1 MYQPPPRRETSQKGG
16 KRPGVLLDWG
26 TRPNESERPMTQS
39 SAVIE
44 SPDKLVDGFNIF
56 APPPAFYES
65 PYPYY
70 NALRELEPV
79 HTNADGSVYL
89 TRYEDVRRVYRT
101 KGMTSD
107 KTEMFTKKYG
117 QGPLLEQHTTSM
129 LFSDPPYHTR
139 IRNLLRHAFTPRA
152 LKMLEH
158 RVVNLVD
165 GLVADCQEKGS
176 MDLVLDFA
184 YPLPVEVIC
193 SMLGIAPENG
203 GALQE
208 WSRLILTPLEPTA
221 TPKMIEEGNQAVVEF
236 SDFLFD
242 LLDEKRRDMAKGV
255 RAGDIL
261 EDLIDSQESED
272 DPLTAEELVQNC
284 ILLLN
289 GGHETTTNLI
299 GNGMMALF
307 DNPDQLKLLQDDP
320 SLLGSAIEEMLRF
333 DSPLQIGNRGI
344 AEPFEVC
351 GITLE
356 PGTQVLTSI
365 GGANHDPEAF
375 DDPGRFDI
383 TRTPNKHLA
392 FAAGIHA
399 CIAAP
404 LARMEG
410 TIAIG
415 KLVATFPNIE
425 RAGPISRGGRT
436 RFRGLTSM
444 PVTV

>member
-1 MYQPPPRRETSQKGG
+1 MSSTLVAPDPQTALLETFD
-16 KRPGVLLDWG
+16 LY
-26 TRPNESERPMTQS
+26 
-39 SAVIE
+39 
-44 SPDKLVDGFNIF
+44 
-56 APPPAFYES
+56 APPAEFYES

-70 NALRELEPV
+70 KALRELDPV
-79 HTNADGSVYL
+79 HENADGSFYL

-107 KTEMFTKKYG
+107 KTGMFTKKYG
-117 QGPLLEQHTTSM
+117 PGALLEQHTTSM

-152 LKMLEH
+152 LQQLEH
-158 RVVNLVD
+158 RVVELVD
-165 GLVADCQEKGS
+165 GLIEQCRDRGE

-184 YPLPVEVIC
+184 FPLPVEVIC
-193 SMLGIAPENG
+193 TMLGIDTRERER
-203 GALQE
+203 LQE
-208 WSRLILTPLEPTA
+208 WSREILTPLEPTA
-221 TPKMIEEGNQAVVEF
+221 TPEMIADGNRAVNEF
-236 SDFLFD
+236 TAFLRD
-242 LLDEKRRDMAKGV
+242 LLEEKRANMARGV

-272 DPLTAEELVQNC
+272 DPLTADELVQNC

-289 GGHETTTNLI
+289 GGHETTTNLVS
-299 GNGMMALF
+299 NGMKAMF
-307 DNPDQLKLLQDDP
+307 DNPDQLRKLHDDP
-320 SLLGSAIEEMLRF
+320 SLIGGAIEEMLRF

-344 AEPFEVC
+344 AEPFEV
-351 GITLE
+351 GSSTLA
-356 PGTQVLTSI
+356 PGTQILTSI
-365 GGANHDPEAF
+365 GGANHDPDAF
-375 DDPGRFDI
+375 DQPEVFDI

-399 CIAAP
+399 CIGAP

-415 KLVATFPNIE
+415 KLVATFPDIQ
-425 RAGPISRGGRT
+425 RTGPISRGGRA

-444 PVTV
+444 PVSI

>member
-1 MYQPPPRRETSQKGG
+1 MSSTLVAPAAQTTLLETFD
-16 KRPGVLLDWG
+16 LY
-26 TRPNESERPMTQS
+26 
-39 SAVIE
+39 
-44 SPDKLVDGFNIF
+44 
-56 APPPAFYES
+56 APPAEFYES

-70 NALRELEPV
+70 KALRELDPV
-79 HTNADGSVYL
+79 HENADGSFYL

-107 KTEMFTKKYG
+107 KTGMFTKKYG
-117 QGPLLEQHTTSM
+117 PGALLEQHTTSM

-152 LKMLEH
+152 LQQLEH
-158 RVVNLVD
+158 RVVELVD
-165 GLVADCQEKGS
+165 GLIEQCRDRGE

-184 YPLPVEVIC
+184 FPLPVEGIC
-193 SMLGIAPENG
+193 TMLGIDTRERER
-203 GALQE
+203 LQE
-208 WSRLILTPLEPTA
+208 WSRETLTPLEPTA
-221 TPKMIEEGNQAVVEF
+221 TPEMIADGNRAVDEF
-236 SDFLFD
+236 TAFLRD
-242 LLDEKRRDMAKGV
+242 LLEEKRANMARGV

-272 DPLTAEELVQNC
+272 DPLTADELVQNC

-289 GGHETTTNLI
+289 GGHETTTNLVS
-299 GNGMMALF
+299 NGMKAMF
-307 DNPDQLKLLQDDP
+307 DNPDQLRKLHDDP
-320 SLLGSAIEEMLRF
+320 SLIGGAIEEMLRF

-344 AEPFEVC
+344 AEPFEV
-351 GITLE
+351 GGTTLA
-356 PGTQVLTSI
+356 PGTQILTSI
-365 GGANHDPEAF
+365 GGANHDPDAF
-375 DDPGRFDI
+375 DQPEVFDI

-399 CIAAP
+399 CIGAP

-415 KLVATFPNIE
+415 KLVAAFPDMQ
-425 RAGPISRGGRT
+425 RTGPISRGGRA

-444 PVTV
+444 PVSI

>member
-1 MYQPPPRRETSQKGG
+1 M
-16 KRPGVLLDWG
+16 
-26 TRPNESERPMTQS
+26 SE
-39 SAVIE
+39 A
-44 SPDKLVDGFNIF
+44 PDNHDPQQGLVEGFSIF
-56 APPPAFYES
+56 SPPPAFYES

-70 NALRELEPV
+70 RALRECDPV
-79 HTNADGSVYL
+79 HQNADGSFYL

-117 QGPLLEQHTTSM
+117 TGPLLEQHTTSM

-152 LKMLEH
+152 LQQLEH
-158 RVVNLVD
+158 RVVELVD
-165 GLVADCQEKGS
+165 DLIVKCREQGE

-184 YPLPVEVIC
+184 FPLPVEVIC
-193 SMLGIAPENG
+193 NMLGIDTRDRER
-203 GALQE
+203 LQE
-208 WSRLILTPLEPTA
+208 WSRQILTPLEPTA
-221 TPKMIEEGNQAVVEF
+221 TAEMIAAGNQAVSEF
-236 SDFLFD
+236 TAFLHD
-242 LLDEKRRDMAKGV
+242 LLDEKRRNISRDV

-261 EDLIDSQESED
+261 EDLIDSQDSED
-272 DPLTAEELVQNC
+272 DPLTADELVQNC

-289 GGHETTTNLI
+289 GGHETTTNLVS
-299 GNGMMALF
+299 NGMKAMF
-307 DNPDQLKLLQDDP
+307 DNPDQLRKLRDDP
-320 SLLGSAIEEMLRF
+320 PLIGSTIEEMLRF

-344 AEPFEVC
+344 AEPFEVG
-351 GITLE
+351 GITLA

-365 GGANHDPEAF
+365 GGANHDPDAF
-375 DDPGRFDI
+375 NDPEVFDI

-399 CIAAP
+399 CIGAP

-415 KLVATFPNIE
+415 KLVAAFPDIE
-425 RAGPISRGGRT
+425 RTGPISRGGRA

>member
-1 MYQPPPRRETSQKGG
+1 MKA
-16 KRPGVLLDWG
+16 
-26 TRPNESERPMTQS
+26 N
-39 SAVIE
+39 
-44 SPDKLVDGFNIF
+44 KLVDTQLAATDVQEREGVMSSTMAAPGAQGLIIDSFNLY
-56 APPPAFYES
+56 APPAEFYES
-65 PYPYY
+65 PYPFYK
-70 NALRELEPV
+70 ALRELDPV
-79 HTNADGSVYL
+79 HENTDGSFYL

-117 QGPLLEQHTTSM
+117 PGSLLEQHTTSM

-152 LKMLEH
+152 LKQLEH
-158 RVVNLVD
+158 RVIDLVERLIEQCRAR
-165 GLVADCQEKGS
+165 GE

-184 YPLPVEVIC
+184 FPLPVEVIC
-193 SMLGIAPENG
+193 SMLGIDPRERER
-203 GALQE
+203 LQK
-208 WSRLILTPLEPTA
+208 WSREILTPLEPTA
-221 TPKMIEEGNQAVVEF
+221 TPEMVADGNRAVDEF
-236 SDFLFD
+236 AAFLRD
-242 LLDEKRRDMAKGV
+242 LLAEKRENMSRGV

-272 DPLTAEELVQNC
+272 DPLTADELVQNC

-289 GGHETTTNLI
+289 GGHETTTNLV
-299 GNGMMALF
+299 GNGMKAMF
-307 DNPDQLKLLQDDP
+307 DNPDQLRKLQDDP
-320 SLLGSAIEEMLRF
+320 SLIGSAIEEMLRF

-344 AEPFEVC
+344 AEPFEV
-351 GITLE
+351 GGVTLA

-365 GGANHDPEAF
+365 GGANHDTDAFENPEL
-375 DDPGRFDI
+375 FDI

-399 CIAAP
+399 CIGAP

-415 KLVATFPNIE
+415 RLVSAFPNIE
-425 RAGPISRGGRT
+425 RAGPVSRGGRA

-444 PVTV
+444 PVSV

>member
-1 MYQPPPRRETSQKGG
+1 MSSSTLAPAPQSEL
-16 KRPGVLLDWG
+16 V
-26 TRPNESERPMTQS
+26 ESF
-39 SAVIE
+39 
-44 SPDKLVDGFNIF
+44 DLY
-56 APPPAFYES
+56 APPAAFYES

-70 NALRELEPV
+70 NALRELDPV
-79 HTNADGSVYL
+79 HENANGSFYL

-152 LKMLEH
+152 LKQLEH
-158 RVVNLVD
+158 RVVELVD
-165 GLVADCQEKGS
+165 GLIEQCRARGE

-184 YPLPVEVIC
+184 FPLPVEVIC
-193 SMLGIAPENG
+193 SMLGIDTSERER
-203 GALQE
+203 LQE

-221 TPKMIEEGNQAVVEF
+221 TPEMVADGNQAVDEF
-236 SDFLFD
+236 TAFLRD
-242 LLDEKRRDMAKGV
+242 LLAEKRENMARGV

-272 DPLTAEELVQNC
+272 DPLTADELVQNC

-289 GGHETTTNLI
+289 GGHETTTNLVS
-299 GNGMMALF
+299 NGMKAMF
-307 DNPDQLKLLQDDP
+307 DNPDQLRKLHDDP
-320 SLLGSAIEEMLRF
+320 SLIGGTIEEMLRF

-344 AEPFEVC
+344 AEPFEVG
-351 GITLE
+351 GITLA

-365 GGANHDPEAF
+365 GGANHDPDAF
-375 DDPGRFDI
+375 ENPEVFDI

-399 CIAAP
+399 CIGAP

-415 KLVATFPNIE
+415 KLVAAFPDIE
-425 RAGPISRGGRT
+425 RTGPISRGGRA

-444 PVTV
+444 PVSV

>member
-1 MYQPPPRRETSQKGG
+1 MVADFS
-16 KRPGVLLDWG
+16 
-26 TRPNESERPMTQS
+26 
-39 SAVIE
+39 
-44 SPDKLVDGFNIF
+44 IF
-56 APPPAFYES
+56 APPADFYEN

-70 NALRELEPV
+70 RALRESDPV
-79 HTNADGSVYL
+79 HRNADGSYYL

-117 QGPLLEQHTTSM
+117 PGPLLEQHTTSM

-152 LKMLEH
+152 LKQLEH
-158 RVVNLVD
+158 RVIELVD
-165 GLVADCQEKGS
+165 DLIEKCRARGE

-184 YPLPVEVIC
+184 FPLPVEVIC
-193 SMLGIAPENG
+193 TMLGIDTRERKR
-203 GALQE
+203 LQE
-208 WSRLILTPLEPTA
+208 WSREILTPLEPTA
-221 TPKMIEEGNQAVVEF
+221 TPEMIADGNRAVEEF
-236 SDFLFD
+236 SAFLRD
-242 LLDEKRRDMAKGV
+242 LLAEKRGNMAQGV

-261 EDLIDSQESED
+261 EDLIDSQDSED
-272 DPLTAEELVQNC
+272 DPLTEDELVQNC

-289 GGHETTTNLI
+289 GGHETTTNLV
-299 GNGMMALF
+299 GNGMKAMF
-307 DNPDQLKLLQDDP
+307 DNPEQLRKLQEDP
-320 SLLGSAIEEMLRF
+320 SLIGSAIEEMLRF

-344 AEPFEVC
+344 AEPFEVG

-356 PGTQVLTSI
+356 PGTQILTSI
-365 GGANHDPEAF
+365 GGANHDPEGF
-375 DDPGRFDI
+375 DNPEAFDI

-399 CIAAP
+399 CIGAP

-410 TIAIG
+410 TIAIS
-415 KLVATFPNIE
+415 KLVAAFPDIE
-425 RAGPISRGGRT
+425 RKGPIGRGGRA

-444 PVTV
+444 PISV

>member
-1 MYQPPPRRETSQKGG
+1 MSASTNQHDSQET
-16 KRPGVLLDWG
+16 L
-26 TRPNESERPMTQS
+26 
-39 SAVIE
+39 IE
-44 SPDKLVDGFNIF
+44 GFSLY

-70 NALRELEPV
+70 KALRELDPV
-79 HTNADGSVYL
+79 HENADGSFYL

-107 KTEMFTKKYG
+107 KTGMFTKKYG
-117 QGPLLEQHTTSM
+117 PGALLEQHTTSM

-152 LKMLEH
+152 LQQLEH
-158 RVVNLVD
+158 RVVELVD
-165 GLVADCQEKGS
+165 GLIEQCRDRGE

-184 YPLPVEVIC
+184 FPLPVEVIC
-193 SMLGIAPENG
+193 TMLGIDTRERER
-203 GALQE
+203 LQE
-208 WSRLILTPLEPTA
+208 WSREILTPLEPTA
-221 TPKMIEEGNQAVVEF
+221 TPEMIADGNRAVDEF
-236 SDFLFD
+236 TAFLRD
-242 LLDEKRRDMAKGV
+242 LLEEKRANMARGV

-272 DPLTAEELVQNC
+272 DPLTADELVQNC

-289 GGHETTTNLI
+289 GGHETTTNLVS
-299 GNGMMALF
+299 NGMKAMF
-307 DNPDQLKLLQDDP
+307 DNPDQLRKLHDDP
-320 SLLGSAIEEMLRF
+320 SLIGGAIEEMLRF

-344 AEPFEVC
+344 AEPFEV
-351 GITLE
+351 GGTTLA
-356 PGTQVLTSI
+356 PGTQILTSI
-365 GGANHDPEAF
+365 GGANHDPDAF
-375 DDPGRFDI
+375 DQPEVFDI

-399 CIAAP
+399 CIGAP

-415 KLVATFPNIE
+415 KLVAAFPDMQ
-425 RAGPISRGGRT
+425 RTGPISRGGRA

-444 PVTV
+444 PVSI

>member
-1 MYQPPPRRETSQKGG
+1 MSSTLVAPAAQTTLLETFD
-16 KRPGVLLDWG
+16 LY
-26 TRPNESERPMTQS
+26 
-39 SAVIE
+39 
-44 SPDKLVDGFNIF
+44 
-56 APPPAFYES
+56 APPAEFYES

-70 NALRELEPV
+70 KALRELDPV
-79 HTNADGSVYL
+79 HENADGSFYL

-107 KTEMFTKKYG
+107 KTGMFTKKYG
-117 QGPLLEQHTTSM
+117 PGALLEQHTTSM

-152 LKMLEH
+152 LQQLEH
-158 RVVNLVD
+158 RVVELVD
-165 GLVADCQEKGS
+165 GLIEQCRDRGE

-184 YPLPVEVIC
+184 FPLPVEVIC
-193 SMLGIAPENG
+193 TMLGIDTRERER
-203 GALQE
+203 LQE
-208 WSRLILTPLEPTA
+208 WSRETLTPLEPTA
-221 TPKMIEEGNQAVVEF
+221 TPEMIADGNRAVDEF
-236 SDFLFD
+236 TAFLRD
-242 LLDEKRRDMAKGV
+242 LLEEKRANMARGV

-272 DPLTAEELVQNC
+272 DPLTADELVQNC

-289 GGHETTTNLI
+289 GGHETTTNLVS
-299 GNGMMALF
+299 NGMKAMF
-307 DNPDQLKLLQDDP
+307 DNPDQLRKLHDDP
-320 SLLGSAIEEMLRF
+320 SLIGGAIEEMLRF

-344 AEPFEVC
+344 AEPFEV
-351 GITLE
+351 GGTTLA
-356 PGTQVLTSI
+356 PGTQILTSI
-365 GGANHDPEAF
+365 GGANHDPDAF
-375 DDPGRFDI
+375 DQPEVFDI

-399 CIAAP
+399 CIGAP

-415 KLVATFPNIE
+415 TLVAAFPDMQ
-425 RAGPISRGGRT
+425 RTGPISRGGRA

-444 PVTV
+444 PVSI

>member
-1 MYQPPPRRETSQKGG
+1 MSSTLVAPAAQTTLLETFD
-16 KRPGVLLDWG
+16 LY
-26 TRPNESERPMTQS
+26 
-39 SAVIE
+39 
-44 SPDKLVDGFNIF
+44 
-56 APPPAFYES
+56 APPAEFYES

-70 NALRELEPV
+70 KALRELDPV
-79 HTNADGSVYL
+79 HENADGSFYL

-107 KTEMFTKKYG
+107 KTGMFTKKYG
-117 QGPLLEQHTTSM
+117 PGALLEQHTTSM

-152 LKMLEH
+152 LQQLEH
-158 RVVNLVD
+158 RVVELVD
-165 GLVADCQEKGS
+165 GLIEQCRDRGE

-184 YPLPVEVIC
+184 FPLPVEVIC
-193 SMLGIAPENG
+193 TMLGIDTRERER
-203 GALQE
+203 LQE
-208 WSRLILTPLEPTA
+208 WSRETLTPLEPTA
-221 TPKMIEEGNQAVVEF
+221 TPEMIADGNRAVDEF
-236 SDFLFD
+236 TAFLRD
-242 LLDEKRRDMAKGV
+242 LLEEKRANMARGV

-272 DPLTAEELVQNC
+272 DPLTADELVQNC

-289 GGHETTTNLI
+289 GGHETTTNLVS
-299 GNGMMALF
+299 NGMKAMF
-307 DNPDQLKLLQDDP
+307 DNPDQLRKLHDDP
-320 SLLGSAIEEMLRF
+320 SLIGGAIEEMLRF

-344 AEPFEVC
+344 AEPFEV
-351 GITLE
+351 GGTTLA
-356 PGTQVLTSI
+356 PGTQILTSI
-365 GGANHDPEAF
+365 GGANHDPDAF
-375 DDPGRFDI
+375 DQPEVFDI

-399 CIAAP
+399 CIGAP

-415 KLVATFPNIE
+415 KLVAAFPDMQ
-425 RAGPISRGGRT
+425 RTGPISRGGRA

-444 PVTV
+444 PVSI

>member
-1 MYQPPPRRETSQKGG
+1 MSTSADLHDPQQE
-16 KRPGVLLDWG
+16 L
-26 TRPNESERPMTQS
+26 
-39 SAVIE
+39 I
-44 SPDKLVDGFNIF
+44 DGFSIF
-56 APPPAFYES
+56 APPPGFYES

-70 NALRELEPV
+70 RALREREPV
-79 HTNADGSVYL
+79 HENADGSYYL

-101 KGMTSD
+101 KSMTSD

-117 QGPLLEQHTTSM
+117 PGPLLEQHTTSM

-152 LKMLEH
+152 LAQLEH
-158 RVVNLVD
+158 RVVDLVD
-165 GLVADCQEKGS
+165 NLIERCREQGG

-184 YPLPVEVIC
+184 FPLPVEVIC
-193 SMLGIAPENG
+193 SMLGIDTSERER
-203 GALQE
+203 LQE

-221 TPKMIEEGNQAVVEF
+221 TPEMVAEGNQAVTEF
-236 SDFLFD
+236 SAFLRD
-242 LLDEKRRDMAKGV
+242 LLAEKRVNMARGV

-261 EDLIDSQESED
+261 EDLINSQDSED
-272 DPLTAEELVQNC
+272 DPLTEDELVQNC

-289 GGHETTTNLI
+289 GGHETTTNLV
-299 GNGMMALF
+299 GNGMKAMF
-307 DNPDQLKLLQDDP
+307 DSPDQLRALQQDP
-320 SLLGSAIEEMLRF
+320 SLIGSAIEEMLRF

-344 AEPFEVC
+344 AEPFEVG
-351 GITLE
+351 GITLTT
-356 PGTQVLTSI
+356 GTQVLTSI

-375 DDPGRFDI
+375 DNPDVFDI
-383 TRTPNKHLA
+383 ARTPNKHLA

-399 CIAAP
+399 CIGAP

-415 KLVATFPNIE
+415 KLVAAFPEIE
-425 RAGPISRGGRT
+425 RTGPVSRGGRA

-444 PVTV
+444 PVSV

>member
-1 MYQPPPRRETSQKGG
+1 MSALTNHHGSQEA
-16 KRPGVLLDWG
+16 L
-26 TRPNESERPMTQS
+26 
-39 SAVIE
+39 I
-44 SPDKLVDGFNIF
+44 DGFSLY

-70 NALRELEPV
+70 KALRELDPV
-79 HTNADGSVYL
+79 HENPDGSFYL

-117 QGPLLEQHTTSM
+117 PGPLLEQHTTSM

-152 LKMLEH
+152 LQQLEF
-158 RVVNLVD
+158 RVVELVD
-165 GLVADCQEKGS
+165 SLIERCRADGG

-184 YPLPVEVIC
+184 FPLPVEVIC
-193 SMLGIAPENG
+193 SMLGIDGSERER
-203 GALQE
+203 LQE
-208 WSRLILTPLEPTA
+208 WSREILTPLEPTA
-221 TPKMIEEGNQAVVEF
+221 TPDMIAAGNRAVSEF
-236 SDFLFD
+236 TAFLRD
-242 LLDEKRRDMAKGV
+242 LLAEKRRNMSRGV
-255 RAGDIL
+255 RVGDIL
-261 EDLIDSQESED
+261 EDLIESQESED
-272 DPLTAEELVQNC
+272 DPLTEDELVQNC

-289 GGHETTTNLI
+289 GGHETTTNLV
-299 GNGMMALF
+299 GNGMKAMF
-307 DNPDQLKLLQDDP
+307 DNPDHLQKLRDDP
-320 SLLGSAIEEMLRF
+320 SLIAGAIEEMLRF

-344 AEPFEVC
+344 AEPFEVG
-351 GITLE
+351 GITLA
-356 PGTQVLTSI
+356 PGTQLLTSI
-365 GGANHDPEAF
+365 GGANRDPDAF
-375 DDPGRFDI
+375 DNPDGFDI

-399 CIAAP
+399 CIGAP

-415 KLVATFPNIE
+415 KLVAAFPNLQ
-425 RAGPISRGGRT
+425 RTGPISRGGRA

-444 PVTV
+444 PVSI

>member
-1 MYQPPPRRETSQKGG
+1 M
-16 KRPGVLLDWG
+16 
-26 TRPNESERPMTQS
+26 SE
-39 SAVIE
+39 A
-44 SPDKLVDGFNIF
+44 PDNHDPQQGLVEGFSIF
-56 APPPAFYES
+56 SPPPAFYES

-70 NALRELEPV
+70 RALREYDPV
-79 HTNADGSVYL
+79 HQNADGSFYL

-117 QGPLLEQHTTSM
+117 TGPLLEQHTTSM

-152 LKMLEH
+152 LQQLEH
-158 RVVNLVD
+158 RVVELVD
-165 GLVADCQEKGS
+165 GLIVKCREQGE

-184 YPLPVEVIC
+184 FPLPVEVIC
-193 SMLGIAPENG
+193 NMLGIDTRDRER
-203 GALQE
+203 LQE
-208 WSRLILTPLEPTA
+208 WSRQILTPLEPTA
-221 TPKMIEEGNQAVVEF
+221 TAEMIAAGNQAVSEF
-236 SDFLFD
+236 TAFLHD
-242 LLDEKRRDMAKGV
+242 LLDEKRRNISHGV

-261 EDLIDSQESED
+261 EDLIDSQNSED
-272 DPLTAEELVQNC
+272 DPLTADELVQNC

-289 GGHETTTNLI
+289 GGHETTTNLVS
-299 GNGMMALF
+299 NGMKAMF
-307 DNPDQLKLLQDDP
+307 DNPDQLRKLRDDP
-320 SLLGSAIEEMLRF
+320 PLIGSTIEEMLRF

-344 AEPFEVC
+344 AEPFEVG
-351 GITLE
+351 GITLA

-365 GGANHDPEAF
+365 GGANHDPDAF
-375 DDPGRFDI
+375 NDPEVFDI

-399 CIAAP
+399 CIGAP

-415 KLVATFPNIE
+415 KLVAAFPDIE
-425 RAGPISRGGRT
+425 RTGPISRGGRA

>member
-1 MYQPPPRRETSQKGG
+1 MSDASANLAP
-16 KRPGVLLDWG
+16 
-26 TRPNESERPMTQS
+26 SECMVADFS
-39 SAVIE
+39 
-44 SPDKLVDGFNIF
+44 IF
-56 APPPAFYES
+56 APPADFYEN

-70 NALRELEPV
+70 RALRESDPV
-79 HTNADGSVYL
+79 HRNADGSYYL

-117 QGPLLEQHTTSM
+117 PGPLLEQHTTSM

-152 LKMLEH
+152 LKQLEH
-158 RVVNLVD
+158 RVIELVD
-165 GLVADCQEKGS
+165 DLIEKCRARGE

-184 YPLPVEVIC
+184 FPLPVEVIC
-193 SMLGIAPENG
+193 TMLGIDTRERKR
-203 GALQE
+203 LQE
-208 WSRLILTPLEPTA
+208 WSREILTPLEPTA
-221 TPKMIEEGNQAVVEF
+221 TPEMIADGNRAVEEF
-236 SDFLFD
+236 SAFLRD
-242 LLDEKRRDMAKGV
+242 LLAEKRGNMAQGV

-261 EDLIDSQESED
+261 EDLIDSQDSED
-272 DPLTAEELVQNC
+272 DPLTEDELVQNC

-289 GGHETTTNLI
+289 GGHETTTNLV
-299 GNGMMALF
+299 GNGMKAMF
-307 DNPDQLKLLQDDP
+307 DNPEQLRKLQEDP
-320 SLLGSAIEEMLRF
+320 SLIGSAIEEMLRF

-344 AEPFEVC
+344 AEPFEVG

-356 PGTQVLTSI
+356 PGTQILTSI
-365 GGANHDPEAF
+365 GGANHDPEGFYNPEA
-375 DDPGRFDI
+375 FDI

-399 CIAAP
+399 CIGAP

-410 TIAIG
+410 TIAIS
-415 KLVATFPNIE
+415 KLVAAFPDIE
-425 RAGPISRGGRT
+425 RKGPIGRGGRA

-444 PVTV
+444 PISV

>member
-1 MYQPPPRRETSQKGG
+1 MSSTLVAPAAQTTLLETFD
-16 KRPGVLLDWG
+16 LY
-26 TRPNESERPMTQS
+26 
-39 SAVIE
+39 
-44 SPDKLVDGFNIF
+44 
-56 APPPAFYES
+56 APPAEFYES

-70 NALRELEPV
+70 KALRELDPV
-79 HTNADGSVYL
+79 HENADGSFYL

-107 KTEMFTKKYG
+107 KTGMFTKKYG
-117 QGPLLEQHTTSM
+117 PGALLEQHTTSM

-152 LKMLEH
+152 LQQLEH
-158 RVVNLVD
+158 RVVELVD
-165 GLVADCQEKGS
+165 GLIEQCRDRGE

-184 YPLPVEVIC
+184 FPLPVEVIC
-193 SMLGIAPENG
+193 TMLGIDTRERER
-203 GALQE
+203 LQE
-208 WSRLILTPLEPTA
+208 WSREILTPLEPTA
-221 TPKMIEEGNQAVVEF
+221 TPEMIADGNRAVDEF
-236 SDFLFD
+236 TAFLRD
-242 LLDEKRRDMAKGV
+242 LLEEKRANMARGV

-272 DPLTAEELVQNC
+272 DPLTADELVQNC

-289 GGHETTTNLI
+289 GGHETTTNLVS
-299 GNGMMALF
+299 NGMKAMF
-307 DNPDQLKLLQDDP
+307 DNPDQLRKLHDDP
-320 SLLGSAIEEMLRF
+320 SLIGGAIEEMLRF

-344 AEPFEVC
+344 AEPFEV
-351 GITLE
+351 GGTTLA
-356 PGTQVLTSI
+356 PGTQILTSI
-365 GGANHDPEAF
+365 GGANHDPDAF
-375 DDPGRFDI
+375 DQPEVFDI

-399 CIAAP
+399 CIGAP

-415 KLVATFPNIE
+415 KLVAAFPDMQ
-425 RAGPISRGGRT
+425 RTGPISRGGRA

-444 PVTV
+444 PVSI

>member
-1 MYQPPPRRETSQKGG
+1 MSSTLVAPDPQTALLETFD
-16 KRPGVLLDWG
+16 LY
-26 TRPNESERPMTQS
+26 
-39 SAVIE
+39 
-44 SPDKLVDGFNIF
+44 
-56 APPPAFYES
+56 APPAEFYES

-70 NALRELEPV
+70 KALRELDPV
-79 HTNADGSVYL
+79 HENADGSFYL

-107 KTEMFTKKYG
+107 KTGMFTKKYG
-117 QGPLLEQHTTSM
+117 PGALLEQHTTSM

-152 LKMLEH
+152 LQQLEH
-158 RVVNLVD
+158 RVVELVD
-165 GLVADCQEKGS
+165 GLIEQCRDRGE

-184 YPLPVEVIC
+184 FPLPVEVIC
-193 SMLGIAPENG
+193 TMLGIDARERER
-203 GALQE
+203 LQE
-208 WSRLILTPLEPTA
+208 WSREILTPLEPTA
-221 TPKMIEEGNQAVVEF
+221 TPEMIADGNRAVNEF
-236 SDFLFD
+236 TAFLRD
-242 LLDEKRRDMAKGV
+242 LLEEKRANMARGV

-272 DPLTAEELVQNC
+272 DPLTADELVQNC

-289 GGHETTTNLI
+289 GGHETTTNLVS
-299 GNGMMALF
+299 NGMKAMF
-307 DNPDQLKLLQDDP
+307 DNPDQLRKLHDDP
-320 SLLGSAIEEMLRF
+320 SLIGGAIEEMLRF

-344 AEPFEVC
+344 AEPFEV
-351 GITLE
+351 GSSTLA
-356 PGTQVLTSI
+356 PGTQILTSI
-365 GGANHDPEAF
+365 GGANHDPDAF
-375 DDPGRFDI
+375 DQPEVFDI

-399 CIAAP
+399 CIGAP

-415 KLVATFPNIE
+415 KLVATFPDIQ
-425 RAGPISRGGRT
+425 RTGPISRGGRA

-444 PVTV
+444 PVSI

>member
-1 MYQPPPRRETSQKGG
+1 M
-16 KRPGVLLDWG
+16 
-26 TRPNESERPMTQS
+26 SE
-39 SAVIE
+39 A
-44 SPDKLVDGFNIF
+44 PDNRDPQQGLVEGFSIF
-56 APPPAFYES
+56 SPPPAFYES

-70 NALRELEPV
+70 RALRERDPV
-79 HTNADGSVYL
+79 HQNADGPFYL

-117 QGPLLEQHTTSM
+117 PGPLLEQHTTSM

-152 LKMLEH
+152 LQQLEH
-158 RVVNLVD
+158 RVVELVD
-165 GLVADCQEKGS
+165 GLIVKCREQGG

-184 YPLPVEVIC
+184 FPLPVEVIC
-193 SMLGIAPENG
+193 NMLGIDTRDRER
-203 GALQE
+203 LQE
-208 WSRLILTPLEPTA
+208 WSRQILTPLEPTA
-221 TPKMIEEGNQAVVEF
+221 TPEMIAAGNQAVSEF
-236 SDFLFD
+236 TAFLHD
-242 LLDEKRRDMAKGV
+242 LLDEKRRNISRGV

-261 EDLIDSQESED
+261 EDLIDSQDSED
-272 DPLTAEELVQNC
+272 DPLTADELVQNC

-289 GGHETTTNLI
+289 GGHETTTNLVS
-299 GNGMMALF
+299 NGMKAMF
-307 DNPDQLKLLQDDP
+307 DNPDQLRKLRDDP
-320 SLLGSAIEEMLRF
+320 SLIGSTIEEMLRF

-344 AEPFEVC
+344 AEPFEVG
-351 GITLE
+351 GITLA

-365 GGANHDPEAF
+365 GGANHDPDAF
-375 DDPGRFDI
+375 DDPEVFDI

-399 CIAAP
+399 CIGAP

-415 KLVATFPNIE
+415 KLVAAFPGIE
-425 RAGPISRGGRT
+425 RTGPISRGGRA